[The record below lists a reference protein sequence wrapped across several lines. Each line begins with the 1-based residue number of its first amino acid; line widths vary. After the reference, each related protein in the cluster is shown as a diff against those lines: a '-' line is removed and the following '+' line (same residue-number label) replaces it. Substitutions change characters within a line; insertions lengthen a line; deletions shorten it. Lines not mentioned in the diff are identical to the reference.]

1 MRKLL
6 SAVALFL
13 LPAWA
18 LAAVNEAVANAPA
31 DQVDTIY
38 VVIFG
43 VLFFGLIILFF
54 VWMWWD
60 SKKKKPD

>member
-13 LPAWA
+13 MPAWA
-18 LAAVNEAVANAPA
+18 LAAVNEQVANAPA
-31 DQVDTIY
+31 EQVDTIY

-43 VLFFGLIILFF
+43 VLFFGLIIMFF

>member
-6 SAVALFL
+6 PAVALFL
-13 LPAWA
+13 MPAWV
-18 LAAVNEAVANAPA
+18 LAAVNEQVANAPA
-31 DQVDTIY
+31 EQVDTIY

-43 VLFFGLIILFF
+43 VLFFGLIIMFF